1 MQTYDLSLIQQ
12 DLKIMEQRL
21 NEYGANPIQAETSL
35 NTLFKNHLSSGG
47 SRTRAMLAVAAGRAT
62 NLPDDARFAVATSIE
77 LLHQASLIHDDIQD
91 KDALRRGQAAV
102 WSIAGESSAIC
113 LGDELIGAA
122 YEELSKLPAPYINE
136 LPRLIVMLSKGIS
149 LMAAGQTLDCQWTPA
164 TPITFHD
171 YEMIVR
177 HKSGPL
183 LGLPIAMILT
193 LVGGTDEH
201 IEQVLA
207 GASSIGVAY
216 QLADDLSDKIEDQD
230 SRLNGY
236 WILAQQATQQDG
248 TDPETELRRQFEWHL
263 NNARECVQSLP
274 PFCIQAFEVLIQA
287 LHEKYPSFRVAA

>member
-12 DLKIMEQRL
+12 DLRIMEQRL
-21 NEYGANPIQAETSL
+21 KVYGAKPIQAETSL

-62 NLPDDARFAVATSIE
+62 NLPDEARFAIATSIE

-91 KDALRRGQAAV
+91 KDTLRRGQAAV

-122 YEELSKLPAPYINE
+122 YEELSKLPVPYIQQ

-164 TPITFHD
+164 TKISFHD

-183 LGLPIAMILT
+183 LGLPIAMILA
-193 LVGGTDEH
+193 LAGGTDEH

-216 QLADDLSDKIEDQD
+216 QLADDLSDKVEDHNF
-230 SRLNGY
+230 RLNGY
-236 WILAQQATQQDG
+236 WVLAEEITDDS
-248 TDPETELRRQFEWHL
+248 DPECELRKQFDWHL
-263 NNARECVQSLP
+263 NNARECVQNLP
-274 PFCIQAFEVLIQA
+274 PYCIQAFEVLIQA
-287 LHEKYPSFRVAA
+287 LHQKYPSFRDAA